1 MQVVAKLCTLVL
13 LFTSFAANAQNDL
26 ITEPTLM
33 YRKRI
38 QYGVHLNT
46 AGLGGLNFK
55 YLWQKTALIKNGFD
69 IDLSRIRHPKEERV
83 YGQSDNPKQYTP
95 GRINMAFFLR
105 TGYGQNVFITTR
117 DYKSAIS
124 LHYNYSFGV
133 TTALL
138 KPIYIDVFKISQDP
152 GGQDYIATEKYEPV
166 YKHTTPYTI
175 YGNAT
180 FTRGFN
186 ELTAKVGGH
195 FKNSLS
201 VEWGEYPHAF
211 TSTEAGFV
219 VDVFA
224 KPLPLMA
231 EELASNKQF
240 FLTLFLGVTFGQ
252 NR

>member
-1 MQVVAKLCTLVL
+1 MSGVAKLCTLVL
-13 LFTSFAANAQNDL
+13 LLIGFEAVAQNDL
-26 ITEPTLM
+26 ITDPTLM

-38 QYGVHLNT
+38 QYGAHLNS
-46 AGLGGLNFK
+46 AALGGLNFK
-55 YLWQKTALIKNGFD
+55 YLWQKTALVKNGFD

-117 DYKSAIS
+117 DYKNAVS

-138 KPIYIDVFKISQDP
+138 KPIYIDVFKSSQDP
-152 GGQDYIATEKYEPV
+152 NGQDYIATEKYEPV
-166 YKHTTPYTI
+166 NTHTTPFTI

-201 VEWGEYPHAF
+201 VEWGEYPDAF
-211 TSTEAGFV
+211 TSIEAGFC

-231 EELASNKQF
+231 EELTSNNNI
-240 FLTLFLGVTFGQ
+240 FLTLFIGVTFGQ